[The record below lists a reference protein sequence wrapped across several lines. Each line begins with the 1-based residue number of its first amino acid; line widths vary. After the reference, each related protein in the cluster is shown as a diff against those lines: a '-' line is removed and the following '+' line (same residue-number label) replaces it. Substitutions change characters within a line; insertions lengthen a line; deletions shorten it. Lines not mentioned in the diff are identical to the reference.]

1 MHLDMMLGYRPLRHH
16 NHPSCLKQWW
26 RGHRQQLT
34 RGKVEVQ
41 LLRQLQPV
49 KMLRR
54 LRHRRALLRT
64 LQTRQGPLRLQHLRR
79 MIH

>member
-1 MHLDMMLGYRPLRHH
+1 MHLDMMPGRRPLRHH
-16 NHPSCLKQWW
+16 NHPW
-26 RGHRQQLT
+26 RVQRQQLT